1 MCSDIKPNIIAMA
14 YPAEKLEGVYRNSV
28 GEVIRFL
35 DNKHF
40 DHYKVYNL

>member
-1 MCSDIKPNIIAMA
+1 MA